1 MSYLHAILP
10 LYKISMV
17 EEIHN
22 YYTAEKVGIPYV
34 VLTGILLVVAAI
46 LILFKA
52 SAHPLSKGLSTGLL
66 ISGVLL
72 IIIILSNKYY
82 NDRMIKKLPDRI
94 HETES
99 ELQQSEI
106 QRMEKVMN
114 ISFRYSFLGFA
125 GFITIL
131 TWLMVITSSYFWKGF
146 FIGLL
151 FLVLPILIADTYNS
165 KRNKEYL
172 DSLITNQRRI
182 SKYI

>member
-1 MSYLHAILP
+1 MI
-10 LYKISMV
+10 

-22 YYTAEKVGIPYV
+22 YYTAEKAGVPYV
-34 VLTGILLVVAAI
+34 VLAGIFLVGAGI

-52 SAHPLSKGLSTGLL
+52 SAHPISKGLATGLL

-72 IIIILSNKYY
+72 IVIILSNRYY
-82 NDRMIKKLPDRI
+82 NDRMIKKLPNRI
-94 HETES
+94 DETEL

-114 ISFRYSFLGFA
+114 VSFRYAFLGFA

-131 TWLMVITSSYFWKGF
+131 AWLMVGTPSYFWKGF

-172 DSLITNQRRI
+172 ESVKTYLERNQ
-182 SKYI
+182 